1 MTTINL
7 RDFYSWYSEDEFVEV
22 SDEVAA
28 ELMADKRYQKSH
40 EQRMRR
46 NKSFYTL
53 DLNDGIETAITTCC
67 NKSPEMI
74 YEIKENRCRLCHAL
88 NALPEIQGRRIEAH
102 YLLGKSRKK
111 IALEEGVS
119 ESSVNESIKRG
130 LRQMR
135 KFLTNFD

>member
-46 NKSFYTL
+46 NKSFYSL
-53 DLNDGIETAITTCC
+53 DLDDGIETTTIDCC
-67 NKSPEMI
+67 NKSPEKI
-74 YEIKENRCRLCHAL
+74 FELKEQRCKICRAL
-88 NALPEIQGRRIEAH
+88 NSLPEIQGRRIEAH

-111 IALEEGVS
+111 IAIEEGVS

-130 LRQMR
+130 LRQMQ
-135 KFLTNFD
+135 KFLINFN